1 MDNIEDRFMKLKIR
15 YEKMGKNLLKKKFIA
30 AMTITGSF
38 NFSSEG
44 VQKAAEKEPKLRCS
58 SDDLKWAS

>member
-1 MDNIEDRFMKLKIR
+1 MKLKIR
-15 YEKMGKNLLKKKFIA
+15 YEKMGKILFKKKKISA
-30 AMTITGSF
+30 AMTITDSF